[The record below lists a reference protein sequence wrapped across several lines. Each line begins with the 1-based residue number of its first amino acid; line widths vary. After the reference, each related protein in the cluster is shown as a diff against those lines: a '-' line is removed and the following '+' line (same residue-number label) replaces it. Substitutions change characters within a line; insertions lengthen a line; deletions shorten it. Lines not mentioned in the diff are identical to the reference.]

1 MSKPP
6 KAMGIV
12 GILLISMFSTGCL
25 ALPVQRE
32 LMESWRDP
40 PVLLDK
46 PIQAGWSHSFDTGA
60 TLDSVIFQAETELVF
75 DETVAKLEITFRAQL
90 PWSDQI
96 EEIIGNDTNEVR
108 YVEARM
114 WEPGTKSSGGEP
126 FWELRV
132 TKDYPL
138 DRFQWPGPFEEGNWI
153 LEVEARG
160 YGITTPVDQASFHD
174 QFDLLAT
181 ITMPCVRFPQ
191 THDQGECTF
200 LSELEY

>member
-1 MSKPP
+1 MSNPP
-6 KAMGIV
+6 KAIVIV
-12 GILLISMFSTGCL
+12 GILLVSMLSSGCL

-40 PVLLDK
+40 PILLDK
-46 PIQAGWSHSFDTGA
+46 PLQVGWSVSFDTGA
-60 TLDSVIFQAETELVF
+60 SLDSVIYQNETELAF

-96 EEIIGNDTNEVR
+96 EEIIGNDTNQVR
-108 YVEARM
+108 YVEARI
-114 WEPGTKSSGGEP
+114 WEPGTKSSGGDP

-160 YGITTPVDQASFHD
+160 YGITTPVTSS
-174 QFDLLAT
+174 T
-181 ITMPCVRFPQ
+181 
-191 THDQGECTF
+191 
-200 LSELEY
+200 S